1 MGVHAAWVPDE
12 TPTFVVLAG
21 AATPVA
27 HLLEAGI
34 AVVLVDSDA
43 AALARAAHDAGPDA
57 RLALFVGDPE
67 EGSVRAAAEV
77 MGAELFGSAG

>member
-1 MGVHAAWVPDE
+1 MPVQDAFVSDE
-12 TPTFVVLAG
+12 SPTFVLVAG
-21 AATPVA
+21 AATPIA
-27 HLLEAGI
+27 HLLAAGV
-34 AVVLVDSDA
+34 AVVLVDPDA

>member
-1 MGVHAAWVPDE
+1 MRVHAAWVPDE
-12 TPTFVVLAG
+12 TPRFVLIAG

-27 HLLEAGI
+27 HLLGAGM
-34 AVVLVDSDA
+34 AVVLVDPDA
-43 AALARAAHDAGPDA
+43 AALAQAAHDAGPDA

-67 EGSVRAAAEV
+67 EGSVLAAAEI